1 MKFEEGAGTA
11 NPGRRLFEVS
21 IAALLILPALAL
33 LTTARP
39 WLAFLPLLGLVGFL
53 VIGRIP
59 RIAYY
64 LLVFLVPFGAYRNIA
79 GGEQQVFRIPWLV
92 ALVLLLVLLAVDMPR
107 REFLR
112 RLRSNLW
119 RYLGVF
125 LVVSA
130 VSTLL
135 SDYPLTAAKNLAL
148 LPAAVGYIVFG
159 IILIDR
165 EGLRRTLPAVIIT
178 SVSLGSLTAV
188 LGYYFKIAAFA
199 DDAGTTTVR
208 GIGFSS
214 DPNNMSLMI
223 IFSLPLVS
231 FFILHAKSTFWRLC
245 LVLILLLNLAA
256 VVSTFSRGGFL
267 MLLVCCCLLLF
278 EHGRRLRP
286 KHFGFVLLAA
296 ALGVLLVFAAVPAEY
311 WERQQTIAL
320 GTKADRAIGRRASY
334 VLVAR
339 DAVLNHPFLG
349 SGPGSFIDIF
359 SSSRYAHQYSREQ
372 EGAKS
377 YRRYAH
383 NTYLEVVVGTGLLG
397 LLVFLLLLRR
407 AFGNFS
413 AAARAFR
420 ERRDPWMEGLVRS
433 YRISFV
439 MVALYLLI
447 FSDLFH
453 KYLLLSLAL
462 SQVVLSV
469 VASEPR
475 RSEESL
481 PPPGPDRLP
490 ESPAPR
496 A

>member
-1 MKFEEGAGTA
+1 MRSEERSKVA
-11 NPGRRLFEVS
+11 NLGRGLFEVS
-21 IAALLILPALAL
+21 VAALLILPAVAL
-33 LTTARP
+33 LATSRP

-79 GGEQQVFRIPWLV
+79 SGEQEFRIPWVV
-92 ALVLLLVLLAVDMPR
+92 ALALLLVLLAVDMPR
-107 REFLR
+107 REILR

-119 RYLGVF
+119 MFLGAF
-125 LVVSA
+125 LVVSV

-135 SDYPLTAAKNLAL
+135 SGYPLTAAKNLAL
-148 LPAAVGYIVFG
+148 LLAAVGYFVFG

-165 EGLRRTLPAVIIT
+165 EGLRRTLPAVLIT
-178 SVSLGSLTAV
+178 SVSLGSLMAL

-199 DDAGTTTVR
+199 DNAGTTSVR
-208 GIGFSS
+208 GTGFSS

-223 IFSLPLVS
+223 IFSLPLIS
-231 FFILHAKSTFWRLC
+231 FFILHAKSTFWRVC
-245 LVLILLLNLAA
+245 MVLILLLNIAA

-286 KHFGFVLLAA
+286 KHVGFVLLVA
-296 ALGVLLVFAAVPAEY
+296 ALGVLLVFATVPTEY
-311 WERQQTIAL
+311 WERQKTLAL
-320 GTKADRAIGRRASY
+320 GTQADRAIGRRASY
-334 VLVAR
+334 VLVAK
-339 DAVLNHPFLG
+339 DAVLKHPFLG
-349 SGPGSFIDIF
+349 SGPGSFIEIF
-359 SSSRYAHQYSREQ
+359 SSSRYAHQYSREE
-372 EGAKS
+372 EGVKS

-397 LLVFLLLLRR
+397 LLVFVLLLRQ
-407 AFGNFS
+407 AFSNFS
-413 AAARAFR
+413 AAARAFH
-420 ERRDPWMEGLVRS
+420 ERRDPWMARLVRS

-439 MVALYLLI
+439 MVGLYLLI
-447 FSDLFH
+447 FSDLYH

-462 SQVVLSV
+462 SQVVLAAAATESR
-469 VASEPR
+469 P
-475 RSEESL
+475 SEES
-481 PPPGPDRLP
+481 PPGPGRLP
-490 ESPAPR
+490 ESAAPR

>member
-1 MKFEEGAGTA
+1 MRSEERSPTT
-11 NPGRRLFEVS
+11 NLGRRLFEVS

-33 LTTARP
+33 LTTAWP

-79 GGEQQVFRIPWLV
+79 SGQQEFKLPWVV
-92 ALVLLLVLLAVDMPR
+92 ALALLLVLLAVDIPR
-107 REFLR
+107 REILR

-119 RYLGVF
+119 LFLGAF

-130 VSTLL
+130 VSALL
-135 SDYPLTAAKNLAL
+135 SGYPLTAAKNLAL
-148 LPAAVGYIVFG
+148 LPAAVVYIVFG
-159 IILIDR
+159 VLLIDR
-165 EGLRRTLPAVIIT
+165 DGLRRTLPAVLIT
-178 SVSLGSLTAV
+178 SVSLGSLMAI

-199 DDAGTTTVR
+199 DNAGTTSVR

-223 IFSLPLVS
+223 IYSLPLIS
-231 FFILHAKSTFWRLC
+231 FFILHARSRFWRLC
-245 LVLILLLNLAA
+245 MVLILLLNVAA

-267 MLLVCCCLLLF
+267 MLLACGCLLLF

-286 KHFGFVLLAA
+286 KHLGFVLLAVA
-296 ALGVLLVFAAVPAEY
+296 MGVLLVFAAVPSEY
-311 WERQQTIAL
+311 WERQKTIAL

-334 VLVAR
+334 VLVAK
-339 DAVLNHPFLG
+339 DAVLKHPFLG

-359 SSSRYAHQYSREQ
+359 SSSGYAHQYSREE
-372 EGAKS
+372 EGVKS

-397 LLVFLLLLRR
+397 LLVFLLLLRQ
-407 AFGNFS
+407 AFSNYS
-413 AAARAFR
+413 VAARAFR
-420 ERRDPWMEGLVRS
+420 ERQDPWMEGLVRS

-447 FSDLFH
+447 FSDLYH

-462 SQVVLSV
+462 SQVVLAS
-469 VASEPR
+469 VASESR
-475 RSEESL
+475 RSEEDL
-481 PPPGPDRLP
+481 PPPGLGRLP
-490 ESPAPR
+490 ESSAPR